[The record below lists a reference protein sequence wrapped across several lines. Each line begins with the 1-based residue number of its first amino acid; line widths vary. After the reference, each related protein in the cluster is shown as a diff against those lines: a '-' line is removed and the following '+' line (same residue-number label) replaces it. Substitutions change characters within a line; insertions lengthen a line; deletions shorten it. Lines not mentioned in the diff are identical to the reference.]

1 MNRKLN
7 IILSLLLLSIV
18 YSASEWTQI
27 SELPSDQ
34 KRLNLVESDIYT
46 TTVKF
51 YTDGLY
57 SVDSEGIEGVQL
69 RLENGA
75 QLLEQG
81 HPDLPMQA
89 GSIII
94 PDDQAMEV
102 RVVKSKFQEFE
113 NIDVLP
119 SKGNL
124 SRMIDPS
131 SVPYEYDDVY
141 TCLLYTSDA
150 ADE

>member
-34 KRLNLVESDIYT
+34 KRVNLLDSDIYT

-51 YTDGLY
+51 HTDGFY

-69 RLENGA
+69 RLENRA
-75 QLLEQG
+75 QL
-81 HPDLPMQA
+81 
-89 GSIII
+89 I
-94 PDDQAMEV
+94 
-102 RVVKSKFQEFE
+102 F
-113 NIDVLP
+113 
-119 SKGNL
+119 
-124 SRMIDPS
+124 
-131 SVPYEYDDVY
+131 
-141 TCLLYTSDA
+141 C
-150 ADE
+150 